1 MAPELFQGQAKS
13 LQSEVYALGVIFY
26 EWLSGQRLQATDYLD
41 WAFLHCQRLKVELP
55 QHLQAFQGL
64 LEEMLS
70 KQKQHRLADFQAVKD
85 YLMTEI
91 EWEKYNKT
99 WIVSYLIKRV
109 FFYDKRLVSWKW
121 SL

>member
-91 EWEKYNKT
+91 E
-99 WIVSYLIKRV
+99 
-109 FFYDKRLVSWKW
+109 
-121 SL
+121 